1 MIRNLNQVSFQKY
14 GAVLP
19 GRAKS
24 GRSGETVRELEL
36 GGTPGEAEVFRTRSE
51 VRLRSGTVL
60 AVLSVSLDGEHF
72 EHFYLDKPAALNRG
86 VRFDLSP
93 FVSTARVTISYSQEP
108 ESLGRRPMERLR
120 LEHRQR
126 VEAIYTFFYQ
136 EKEQG
141 FLFPGESHPM
151 PELTYVDR

>member
-1 MIRNLNQVSFQKY
+1 MIRNLNQVSFQEY
-14 GAVLP
+14 GSVLSE
-19 GRAKS
+19 RTKS
-24 GRSGETVRELEL
+24 GRSGETLRELEL

-86 VRFDLSP
+86 VRFALSP

-151 PELTYVDR
+151 PELT